1 MPTGPG
7 GAPPGM
13 ELNEFNEVLLLQDA
27 DNDDGANADAVAA
40 MEAIIRL
47 LQNFIL

>member
-1 MPTGPG
+1 
-7 GAPPGM
+7 M
-13 ELNEFNEVLLLQDA
+13 ELNEFNELLLLLLIA

-47 LQNFIL
+47 LQSFIL

>member
-1 MPTGPG
+1 
-7 GAPPGM
+7 M
-13 ELNEFNEVLLLQDA
+13 ELNEFNEVLLLLVA

-40 MEAIIRL
+40 MEAMIRL